1 MKSKLIP
8 ALLIGLTCAAFAQKT
23 TLIGPGLRNGDF
35 NEDTDP
41 TDQRTFADTPF
52 WENIAGPQTGIS
64 ARTNLTNLSGSRNAQ
79 VSQAPNH
86 LSAQSTGHILAEGD
100 SFSVSYEWRDA
111 FQWID
116 ATDKVNIIL
125 FVTTDDLI
133 SSERTIIG
141 STASPLST
149 LDNTYEPVIAN
160 DFFIADD
167 TYVGKT
173 VFVGIDTLSPG
184 TSGFCRLDD
193 FQLSVGAPESD
204 PILRHELGDLVF
216 GDLVHPT
223 SVSST
228 SKTVSFRNLGA
239 NNNLGIISVTLSP
252 ESSDVFS
259 ITQAPGGGSSILPDG
274 TFDIEVTATGGRQFT
289 TYSGELIVSTIPQ
302 DQSLTLPISA
312 TISNGAELF
321 ATGST
326 LLVDY
331 DDGLPNGIHDASIRN
346 GGFEEGTAGQT
357 IIETPVWLNTFNPEA
372 ATAVG
377 TLATAP
383 ATGLLHGQT
392 SGWQLINPGEERA
405 QPGMEISAAD
415 WTIAAGDTLDIEF
428 AIKGGANWTD
438 QGFEVI
444 VEVLNESGVLVNDGA
459 NGQNNASRWLSLPF
473 TFLNGGLE
481 YETVTVTTPEVKL
494 DSPWIGNHFRL
505 RIVASAPRT
514 TFLDIDNVS
523 LTANYKTLLEPS
535 GKLEITSTNFD
546 ASTGRT
552 TLRFLDSGAGSFLIE
567 SSPDLDFET
576 GVTTIPLTGS
586 EDRLTYPGEI
596 EFSFI
601 DLSVVPGSR
610 HFWRVRND

>member
-1 MKSKLIP
+1 MNSKLIP
-8 ALLIGLTCAAFAQKT
+8 ALFIGLTCAGFAQKT
-23 TLIGPGLRNGDF
+23 TVIGPSLRNGDF
-35 NEDTDP
+35 NDDTDP
-41 TDQRTFADTPF
+41 TDQRDFAATPF
-52 WENIAGPQTGIS
+52 WENVAGAQTFVA
-64 ARTNLTNLSGSRNAQ
+64 ARTNLPNLSGTRNAQ
-79 VSQAPNH
+79 ISQATTQ
-86 LSAQSTGHILAEGD
+86 LTAQSTGHILAEGD

-111 FQWID
+111 FNWND

-133 SSERTIIG
+133 ASERTIIG

-149 LDNTYEPVIAN
+149 LNNTYEPVTSE
-160 DFFIADD
+160 DFFIADN

-173 VFVGIDTLSPG
+173 VFVGIDTLSG
-184 TSGFCRLDD
+184 ANSGFCRLDD
-193 FQLSVGAPESD
+193 FQLSVGTPETD
-204 PILRHELGDLVF
+204 PILRHEIGDLVF

-228 SKTVSFRNLGA
+228 SKVVSFRNLGA
-239 NNNLGIISVTLSP
+239 ANNLGIISVTLSP

-259 ITQAPGGGSSILPDG
+259 VTSAPANGSSILPDG

-289 TYSGELIVSTIPQ
+289 TYTGELIVNTIPQ

-312 TISNGAELF
+312 TISNGAEIF

-331 DDGLPNGIHDASIRN
+331 DDGIANGIHESSLRN

-357 IIETPVWLNTFNPEA
+357 ILETPVWVNSFSPEA
-372 ATAVG
+372 DAAVG

-405 QPGMEISAAD
+405 QPGMEIAAAD

-428 AIKGGANWTD
+428 AVKGGANWTN

-444 VEVLNESGVLVNDGA
+444 VEVFNENGVLVNDGA
-459 NGQNNASRWLSLPF
+459 NGQNVASRWLSLPLAF
-473 TFLNGGLE
+473 TGDGTS
-481 YETVTVTTPEVKL
+481 YEVVNITTPEVQRG
-494 DSPWIGNHFRL
+494 SPWIGNHFRL
-505 RIVASAPRT
+505 RIVTSGPRT
-514 TFLDIDNVS
+514 SFLDIDNVS
-523 LTANYKTLLEPS
+523 LTANFKTLLEPS
-535 GKLEITSTNFD
+535 GKLEITATNFD
-546 ASTGRT
+546 ESTGRT

-567 SSPDLDFET
+567 SSPDLDFEN
-576 GVTTIPLTGS
+576 GVTTIPLNGS

-596 EFSFI
+596 EFTFI
-601 DLSVVPGSR
+601 DPSVTGPR
-610 HFWRVRND
+610 HFWRVRNN